1 MPDIEELR
9 QLINDRKDKSKPVG
23 RASAPFPVILD
34 ADLAVDLSRARGQE
48 QAAKTALEDWKTEA
62 EKDQRV
68 GGRRKPPAEYQ
79 NAVDEA
85 AARVAELEAEADG
98 FKVILVFVALPA
110 DDNDEL
116 MKQHPPR
123 EDDEDDQKFGFNL
136 ATFPVARMHECAAKV
151 VSLNDEPMDL
161 DPKSIAAGLT
171 AGERDLA
178 VQVVNGIN
186 NQMASVPFYDASSQS
201 RQRSGGKSRRR

>member
-1 MPDIEELR
+1 MPNIEDLQR
-9 QLINDRKDKSKPVG
+9 LLNDRKDKSKTGG

-48 QAAKTALEDWKTEA
+48 QAAQTTLDDWQAEA

-68 GGRRKPPAEYQ
+68 GGRRKPPIHLQ
-79 NAVDEA
+79 TAVDEA

-98 FKVILVFVALPA
+98 LKVILVFVALPA

-123 EDDEDDQKFGFNL
+123 EDDEDDQKYGFNL
-136 ATFPVARMHECAAKV
+136 ATFPIARMRECATKV
-151 VSLNDEPMDL
+151 VGLDDNLLDL
-161 DPKSIAAGLT
+161 DPKGLVAGLT

-178 VQVVNGIN
+178 IQVVNGIN
-186 NQMASVPFYDASSQS
+186 AQVASVPFFAASSP
-201 RQRSGGKSRRR
+201 SRRRSGDKSKRR